1 MHDRRIER
9 GPNCC
14 QSIDGNL
21 STRWCVWIVL
31 DVARI
36 DVSGEGE
43 TDILLNPELVDEF
56 VPDLCL
62 LFFAG
67 WFWWAVG
74 FAGDER
80 EERENKW
87 EEIDKSHGVWL

>member
-1 MHDRRIER
+1 MHNRRIER

-21 STRWCVWIVL
+21 STRWCEWVVL
-31 DVARI
+31 DIARI

-43 TDILLNPELVDEF
+43 TDILLNPKLIGEF
-56 VPDLCL
+56 VPDLRL

-74 FAGDER
+74 FA
-80 EERENKW
+80 
-87 EEIDKSHGVWL
+87 